1 MTSRSTRT
9 AKNRS
14 TFLLAAVFILSNGLF
29 GALTPKAHAT
39 TPQEGICT
47 LAVAFDT
54 DLADENSD
62 EYDFF
67 FDLFAEEGV
76 GVIEGRDALLVVAVL
91 LFRDDGERYTASDCD
106 AARDGLSQ
114 QLAPLGVTPSVTF
127 LAQTLTGAADK
138 IAARAELTLEK
149 DGVPLA
155 WSVLGGLTRTTGQSI
170 PLQNGGAT
178 ALVDLA
184 APGSNA
190 SAVTAELL
198 LALPENTA
206 GDYRLDVDVVVW
218 DDGDDPNVDDP
229 SLTVAQ
235 HLDMVVGP
243 PLGACLITFLFDVD
257 LLDATLQNLDDLQ
270 AALEAEEDNL
280 NDEKALLVAPDP
292 RISEIDQRL
301 AEIDDELGGFDAL
314 YTQAFFDAAVS
325 ELQPSMRIELDT
337 IAIAPFF
344 GSECALQGG
353 PDAVFLPAHGTN
365 QPLAGVT
372 NMAVDITL
380 TQDGGPAHWDELGTD
395 FRFTETTD
403 LFADTAGM
411 TIQFAIDDARLISGL
426 APSPFDTFVQQFLM
440 GMEFVSLATLTPG
453 TYTLTTTYLD
463 SDDPDAPR
471 IVGTTDVNFTVA
483 GSQNVQGIVPVNP
496 ELETDEEQADVPEE
510 PEAVEGSF
518 TCSVP
523 VAGVGGSCEVRSAPG
538 QTFRWEA
545 STNPVFASG
554 EVTTDASGVGT
565 FTFDVP
571 ASLAG
576 RQIVVR
582 IIGLAAPATPIG
594 VASVAIPSGVPAGE
608 GPSPAPFFVW
618 LLFGAG
624 FLAAM
629 RFVRRSRSTRP
640 VSVDAVT

>member
-1 MTSRSTRT
+1 MASRSAQT
-9 AKNRS
+9 AKNMS
-14 TFLLAAVFILSNGLF
+14 TFLLAAVFLLANGLF
-29 GALTPKAHAT
+29 SSFTPQAHAT

-76 GVIEGRDALLVVAVL
+76 GVVEGRDTLLVIAVL
-91 LFRDDGERYTASDCD
+91 LFNQDNDRYTESDCD
-106 AARDGLSQ
+106 AGRDSLTQ

-127 LAQTLTGAADK
+127 LAHTLTGAADK

-149 DGVPLA
+149 DGVPLD
-155 WSVLGGLTRTTGQSI
+155 WSVLGGLTRMTSQPI

-184 APGSNA
+184 ASGSDAN
-190 SAVTAELL
+190 AVTAQLV

-206 GDYRLDVDVVVW
+206 GAYRIDVDVVVW
-218 DDGDDPNVDDP
+218 DEGKNPDVDDP
-229 SLTVAQ
+229 SLAVAQ

-243 PLGACLITFLFDVD
+243 PLGACLTTLMFDVD
-257 LLDATLQNLDDLQ
+257 LIDAALQNLNDLQ
-270 AALEAEEDNL
+270 QALEAEEDAL

-301 AEIDDELGGFDAL
+301 AEINVELDGFEAL
-314 YTQAFFDAAVS
+314 YTQAILDGVVT
-325 ELQPSMRIELDT
+325 ELQPSMRIELNT
-337 IAIAPFF
+337 SAIAPIF
-344 GSECALQGG
+344 GSECALRGG
-353 PDAVFLPAHGTN
+353 PNTVFLPAHGPN

-372 NMAVDITL
+372 DMAVDITL
-380 TQDGGPAHWDELGTD
+380 ARDGGPARWDDLGAGFT
-395 FRFTETTD
+395 FTETTE
-403 LFADTAGM
+403 LFADDANM
-411 TIQFAIDDARLISGL
+411 TIPFAIDDTRLLSGL
-426 APSPFDTFVQQFLM
+426 VPAPFDPLSQQFLM

-453 TYTLTTTYLD
+453 TYTLTTAFLD
-463 SDDPDAPR
+463 SDDPDAPE
-471 IVGTTDVNFTVA
+471 IVGTTNVNFTVA
-483 GSQNVQGIVPVNP
+483 GTQNVQGLVPVNP
-496 ELETDEEQADVPEE
+496 ELETDEEQDDVSEE
-510 PEAVEGSF
+510 PDEVEGSF
-518 TCSVP
+518 TCSAP
-523 VAGVGGSCEVRSAPG
+523 VVGVGGSCEVRSAPG

-554 EVTTDASGVGT
+554 EVTTDPLGVGT
-565 FTFDVP
+565 FAFDVP

-582 IIGLAAPATPIG
+582 IIGLAGPATPIG
-594 VASVAIPSGVPAGE
+594 VASVAVPTGVPAGE
-608 GPSPAPFFVW
+608 GPPLAPFFVW
-618 LLFGAG
+618 LLIGAG

-629 RFVRRSRSTRP
+629 RFVRRSRTTRP
-640 VSVDAVT
+640 V